1 MGWLTATLLLAALI
15 SGTMWLDMR
24 QERKWYE

>member
-1 MGWLTATLLLAALI
+1 MGWLTGTLLLAALI
-15 SGTMWLDMR
+15 SGTMWLDRR